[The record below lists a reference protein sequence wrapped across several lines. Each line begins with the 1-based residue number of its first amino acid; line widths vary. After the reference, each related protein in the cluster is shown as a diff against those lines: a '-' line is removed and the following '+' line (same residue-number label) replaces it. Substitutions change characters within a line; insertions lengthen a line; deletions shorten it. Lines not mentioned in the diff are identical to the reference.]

1 MYAAF
6 FLNKKASC
14 VLFQPNTCVS
24 VQTVVVLCRRVGGCV
39 ECAERDQ
46 GRVPE
51 ARTGADGGVWTGY
64 VRLGL
69 LDAQERQQLLEPGVD
84 DQERIHLVET
94 LKADDL
100 LLVIQFDVRA
110 LE

>member
-1 MYAAF
+1 
-6 FLNKKASC
+6 
-14 VLFQPNTCVS
+14 
-24 VQTVVVLCRRVGGCV
+24 
-39 ECAERDQ
+39 
-46 GRVPE
+46 
-51 ARTGADGGVWTGY
+51 
-64 VRLGL
+64 
-69 LDAQERQQLLEPGVD
+69 VD